1 MGLNMYYIEPL
12 TKSTSYLLYVD
23 NLRKEFAIRI
33 EVKNDI
39 GDYLVES
46 HLKLRAEIMSFL
58 ESRLSRND
66 WEMQKPTGYHGLH
79 YIWFNNKEDALAVIL
94 QFGGKVI

>member
-12 TKSTSYLLYVD
+12 TTPNSYSLYVD
-23 NLRKEFAIRI
+23 NLKKEFSIRI
-33 EVKNDI
+33 EIKNDI
-39 GDYLVES
+39 GDYLEES
-46 HLKLRAEIMSFL
+46 HFKLRAEITSFL

-66 WEMQKPTGYHGLH
+66 WEIQNPTGYHGLH
-79 YIWFNNKEDALAVIL
+79 YVWFNNKEDAVAVML